1 MSGIEEKPNKREEN
15 YIERG
20 LVELLKMRNDP
31 EPMRRVWRFGI
42 FDKSQL
48 SMGLFSFV
56 LAIHYLISPGD
67 VGIVGG
73 IIFAIVLF
81 LSGSFLIGV
90 GCVRREWIR

>member
-42 FDKSQL
+42 FDKFDFG
-48 SMGLFSFV
+48 MGLLGFILGIYF
-56 LAIHYLISPGD
+56 LISPGYIS
-67 VGIVGG
+67 GQSLS
-73 IIFAIVLF
+73 IVLLF
-81 LSGSFLIGV
+81 FGGFLIGT
-90 GCVRREWIR
+90 GCVKREWN